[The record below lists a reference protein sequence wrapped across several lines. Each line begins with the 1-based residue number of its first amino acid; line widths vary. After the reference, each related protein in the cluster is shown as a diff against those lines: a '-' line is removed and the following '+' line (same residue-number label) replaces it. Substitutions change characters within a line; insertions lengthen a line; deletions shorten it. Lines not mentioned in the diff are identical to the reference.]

1 MGFNVGGMA
10 AAYSGYNQGR
20 DDELARQRLQTDQKY
35 QDSQRAYQ
43 ATQQARTIEE
53 QKRADT
59 LRADLAAI
67 PSETTT
73 NLNAGK
79 PALDNE
85 GTPAAS
91 GMPVNKTTQIPEDVQ
106 LRQAAS
112 AYRKQGDFTK
122 ALEEHSKADLIGI
135 TRSAQKFQ
143 ELNAASTGMSA
154 LQLAQAA
161 AQIFNDDP
169 VPGGISN
176 VRDDGNGGVI
186 MTVENKMTGQ
196 TTDKQF
202 ANAQA
207 LREHLM
213 AYKAPAVYAQL
224 QQLRN
229 ASAIKQAEEAAKP
242 QKLSP
247 GQILVQ
253 DGRTIASA
261 PPPAGYEYVGPDANG
276 DPMYRKMAPGA
287 GAGAGAGGKAGKGGD
302 PIAEARTILK
312 DIAEKSED
320 KLTTDQRTWAED
332 NIARLVTQNPNLP
345 PAMAARVAVT
355 VAKDPTKLQ
364 PAIDPDTG
372 KVNLIFKDGVNGNI
386 AFNRDVA
393 TAVNFADKGIS
404 KEAMLSMTKAWLD
417 TEKPMEKAAK
427 RRAAFSPEARRDL
440 EQSLRQQAERAINE
454 KIANATPE
462 QATQLRQAIQ
472 AKLDQALNMLSGQLD
487 LIYNHDPEA
496 RKLAG
501 NPPPRTIGRTGGL
514 GAAAKYTPPPDSPAG
529 RAKALRDQ
537 AAAKAGEKDVA
548 QRAES
553 ATLSSQFQRDSKS
566 LPPLDLVRKYDDIR
580 SQLTAQDAAALQAIE
595 KTIR

>member
-10 AAYSGYNQGR
+10 AAYNGFRQGG
-20 DDELARQRLQTDQKY
+20 DEELARQRLEVDKKY

-43 ATQQARTIEE
+43 ATQQARTIDD
-53 QKRADT
+53 QKRADA
-59 LRADLAAI
+59 LRADLSAI
-67 PSETTT
+67 PAETTV
-73 NLNAGK
+73 NANAGK
-79 PALDNE
+79 PLLDNE

-91 GMPVNKTTQIPEDVQ
+91 GLPVNKTTQIPEDVQ
-106 LRQAAS
+106 LRQAAA

-122 ALEEHSKADLIGI
+122 ALEMHSKADQIGI

-143 ELNAASTGMSA
+143 ELNAASSGMSA
-154 LQLAQAA
+154 LQLAQEAA
-161 AQIFNDDP
+161 KIFNDDP

-186 MTVENKMTGQ
+186 MTVENKLTGQ

-224 QQLRN
+224 QQLRQ
-229 ASAIKQAEEAAKP
+229 ASAIKREEKADEP

-253 DGRTIASA
+253 NGRTIASA

-320 KLTTDQRTWAED
+320 KLTTDQRAEAEMQV
-332 NIARLVTQNPNLP
+332 ARLVTQNPNTP
-345 PAMAARVAVT
+345 PALAARAALA
-355 VAKDPTKLQ
+355 VAKDPKKLQ
-364 PAIDPDTG
+364 PGINPDTG
-372 KVNLIFKDGVNGNI
+372 KVDMIYDDGPNGKI
-386 AFNRDVA
+386 TFNRNVA
-393 TAVNFADKGIS
+393 DAVNHLEFGIP
-404 KEAMLSMTKAWLD
+404 KETMVSLTKRFLD
-417 TEKPMEKAAK
+417 NEKPKERAAK
-427 RRAAFSPEARRDL
+427 QAAAFSPEARRDL

-472 AKLDQALNMLSGQLD
+472 AKLDQTLNMLSGQLD